1 MNPLHIATAGILT
14 KNPLSIGTDGFLF
27 LSGTSQVVEVSGI
40 GYISV
45 SAVGEL
51 TIVTAEGEVIIYKKR
66 PGPYFYAE
74 IDGRSIAINILST
87 ETHSDTA
94 GSVNTGISGPFEV
107 NRKRS

>member
-74 IDGRSIAINILST
+74 INGLSVGINIIEKSEESSTLSFDNRAS
-87 ETHSDTA
+87 SDF
-94 GSVNTGISGPFEV
+94 GI
-107 NRKRS
+107 NRKSI